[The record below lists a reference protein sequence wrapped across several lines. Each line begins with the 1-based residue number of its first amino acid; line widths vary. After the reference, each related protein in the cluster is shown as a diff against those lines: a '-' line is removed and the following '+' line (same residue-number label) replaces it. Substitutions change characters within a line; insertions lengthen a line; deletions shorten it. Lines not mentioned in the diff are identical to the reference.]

1 MVYEIKVEGHLD
13 DAWASAFAGMA
24 ITRLTGGET
33 SICGPVPD
41 QAALYALLRNVRDL
55 GLRLASVFQIRV
67 SRVLGS
73 SSQR

>member
-55 GLRLASVFQIRV
+55 GLTLVSVLRITR
-67 SRVLGS
+67 
-73 SSQR
+73 